1 MSQTIVVLLIL
12 FIIDRIT
19 NTNRVLKTSS
29 KESGIEYYEQQLKIV
44 RNRKLSNTGLASTS
58 LFVVFVNIVA
68 IYYAIQSIISLV
80 K

>member
-1 MSQTIVVLLIL
+1 MSQIIVALLIL
-12 FIIDRIT
+12 FIIDRIA

-44 RNRKLSNTGLASTS
+44 RNRKLSNMGLASTS
-58 LFVVFVNIVA
+58 LIIVFVNIATMCYAIVA
-68 IYYAIQSIISLV
+68 ILSLV